1 MKILITTDLYKP
13 HINGVVTSAL
23 NLKTGLEKLGHEVR
37 VLALSNTTLSSYED
51 GVYSIGSYDMSIF
64 YPNVRIKSRRTTR
77 EVEDIIKWKP
87 DIIHTQVEFSTF
99 YIARKIAKKSN
110 IPMVHTYHT
119 LYEDYTHYFSPSKIV
134 GKKAVYT
141 GTHYVGNR
149 VKCMIAPTT
158 KISKVLDKYGVACDV
173 NIIPSGISLEKF
185 SQEVTKEQVD
195 NLKTEL
201 GIPKD
206 EFVMVS
212 VSRVGKEKNI
222 DEIVHNMCELTDKN
236 ITFVIVGDGPY
247 RNELEE
253 KVFDL
258 GLADKVKFT
267 GMVDPKKVLT
277 YYKLADV
284 FVSASTSETQG
295 LTYIEALVSGTPL
308 LCRKDECLDG
318 VLEDGVNGYS
328 FETEDEFFTK
338 LDTYIA
344 SNQKETMSAN
354 AKKGAEKYSIEV
366 FAKSVEQIYKKYAN
380 LKD

>member
-1 MKILITTDLYKP
+1 MKILIATDLYKP
-13 HINGVVTSAL
+13 HINGVVTSAI

-37 VLALSNTTLSSYED
+37 ILALSNTTLSYYED
-51 GVYSIGSYDMSIF
+51 GVYSIGSYDISIF
-64 YPNVRIKSRRTTR
+64 YPNVRVKSRRTTR

-119 LYEDYTHYFSPSKIV
+119 LYEDYTHYFSPSKRV
-134 GKKAVYT
+134 GKRAVYT
-141 GTHYVGNR
+141 GTHYVSNR

-158 KISKVLDKYGVACDV
+158 KISKVLDKYGVNCDV
-173 NIIPSGISLEKF
+173 TVIPTGISLEKF
-185 SQEVTKEQVD
+185 SKEVTKEQVESLR
-195 NLKTEL
+195 NEL
-201 GIPKD
+201 DIAKD
-206 EFVMVS
+206 EFIMMS

-222 DEIVHNMCELTDKN
+222 NEIIDKMHELKDKN

-253 KVFDL
+253 KVYDL

-267 GMVDPKKVLT
+267 GMVAPEKVLT
-277 YYKLADV
+277 YYKLADI

-318 VLEDGVNGYS
+318 VLEDGVNGYY
-328 FETEDEFFTK
+328 FENDDEFFTK

-344 SNQKETMSAN
+344 TNQKEIMSEN
-354 AKKGAEKYSIEV
+354 AKKGAMKYSIEI
-366 FAKSVEQIYKKYAN
+366 FAKSVEKIYKKYAN
-380 LKD
+380 LQD